1 MNYESFEKS
10 VEYTISVYDLEG
22 KVQIEHV
29 IS

>member
-10 VEYTISVYDLEG
+10 VEYTISANGLEG